1 MKKKIL
7 YLIAGG
13 LLLSSGSVFAKGG
26 CDVNVQ
32 KMNMNATLQEQAK
45 KMTEN
50 ADLQEAFLKPGG
62 KAADG
67 SDPFALDALNSCMES
82 WPSAGF
88 NFQIPTVDSVIK
100 DVAEAAV
107 DKACDF
113 ARDKVSSAVSGLSG
127 GFSVPSTI
135 PGVPSI
141 GISGGV
147 GSGTSLKDIANGKW
161 GSAISGNSISN
172 AGTSIT
178 NAGNSITNT
187 GNSIVEGWNQIE
199 GLFK

>member
-26 CDVNVQ
+26 CDINVQ
-32 KMNMNATLQEQAK
+32 KINMNATLQEQAK

-62 KAADG
+62 TAASGSG

-82 WPSAGF
+82 WPSGGF

-107 DKACDF
+107 NKACDF

-147 GSGTSLKDIANGKW
+147 GSGTSLKDIANGNW
-161 GSAISGNSISN
+161 GSAIGGNSISN

-178 NAGNSITNT
+178 NAGNSV
-187 GNSIVEGWNQIE
+187 VEGWNQIQ